1 MLPTRSIQQRG
12 NPQRPM
18 RQQQV
23 QQRQPQRHLA
33 TGNAGLRS
41 VSLTE
46 EADPHRA
53 AVLYESRRNQQVRKW
68 APVLNKTRE
77 VPKKKFGLMAAILEN
92 QYNAWDPKG
101 RSMLFEDLTTTANI
115 ADFTRFALPLIRKS
129 YPKLIADNLV
139 GVQPMSQPASLI
151 FYIRYRYALTKG
163 QTIAGTQIMR
173 QNTAASFARQN
184 GWALD
189 PFYSSQEVHGEDA
202 TVLAQN
208 VVQATLAHRP
218 VLAGTVVVEVYDNAA
233 SLNPQCETPVP
244 CLRVSFDADGNPD
257 TVLVGDCSDFTATL
271 TVDTTTAGATVF
283 NHSTG
288 QVQVTLSAGH
298 FPPAA
303 SAIVNY
309 EFDLEA
315 NPFQPE
321 VTLSIDSDSVAAVT
335 RKLKTTWSLEAAQ
348 DLKSVH
354 NIDAESTLTDL
365 MADEM
370 VAEIDR
376 EIINDLIISAAI
388 RATHNFATAAGAS
401 VNFTDRNIALL
412 YKVLEVANIIHRTT
426 LRGPANWMVTSADIA
441 SKFEQL
447 NDFRGSDALAMEGID
462 IGITNAGTIQGKL
475 RLYKD
480 PLFPNCKILLGFKGN
495 SVLDAGY
502 FYAPYIPL
510 LSTPTVLDP
519 NSFVPNKGI
528 MTRYGKKLIEDG
540 GLYYGVVTVSNL

>member
-1 MLPTRSIQQRG
+1 MLPTRTQQRFG
-12 NPQRPM
+12 RRQLVEGAGTGRRPITEDATDLH
-18 RQQQV
+18 QASVIHEAKKNQLV
-23 QQRQPQRHLA
+23 Q
-33 TGNAGLRS
+33 
-41 VSLTE
+41 
-46 EADPHRA
+46 
-53 AVLYESRRNQQVRKW
+53 KW
-68 APVLNKTRE
+68 SPVLRKCRE
-77 VPKKKFGLMAAILEN
+77 VPRSKFGLMASILEN
-92 QYNAWDPKG
+92 QYNSWNPEN
-101 RSMLFEDLTTTANI
+101 RSIILEDQTTTANI

-163 QTIAGTQIMR
+163 QTVAGTQIMR
-173 QNTAASFARQN
+173 QNTAQVFARQN

-189 PFYSSQEVHGEDA
+189 PYYSSQEVRGESA
-202 TVLAQN
+202 TVSGTPLDTVA
-208 VVQATLAHRP
+208 ATLAHRP
-218 VLAGTVVVEVYDNAA
+218 VLAGTVVVEVFESEADA
-233 SLNPQCETPVP
+233 SPNCEEAVP
-244 CLRVSFDADGNPD
+244 CLRVSFDSDGSPD
-257 TVLVGDCSDFTATL
+257 VVLVGDCTNFTDTL
-271 TVDTTTAGATVF
+271 TVDTGDPATVF
-283 NHSTG
+283 NHTTG
-288 QVQVTLSAGH
+288 AVQITLSAGS
-298 FPPAA
+298 FPTGAVA
-303 SAIVNY
+303 RVNY
-309 EFDLEA
+309 EYDLEA

-321 VTLSIDSDSVAAVT
+321 VTLSIDSDSVAAIT
-335 RKLKTTWSLEAAQ
+335 RKLKTSWSLEAAQ

-376 EIINDLIISAAI
+376 EIINDLIIAAAI
-388 RATHNFATAAGAS
+388 RADHNFATAAGAS
-401 VNFTDRNIALL
+401 VNFTDRNIALM

-426 LRGPANWMVTSADIA
+426 LRGPANWMVMSADIC

-447 NDFRGSDALAMEGID
+447 NDFRASDAFTTEGVD
-462 IGITNAGTIQGKL
+462 IGIMNIGTIQGKMKI
-475 RLYKD
+475 YKD
-480 PLFPNCKILLGFKGN
+480 PLFPNCKILMGFKGN

-519 NSFVPNKGI
+519 NSFTPNKGI

>member
-1 MLPTRSIQQRG
+1 MLNKSNGQ
-12 NPQRPM
+12 
-18 RQQQV
+18 
-23 QQRQPQRHLA
+23 HLA
-33 TGNAGLRS
+33 GGQNRFI
-41 VSLTE
+41 TE
-46 EADPHRA
+46 SADLHRA
-53 AVLYESRRNQQVRKW
+53 AVLNEGRKNTLVKKW
-68 APVLNKTRE
+68 TPVLSKCRE
-77 VPKKKFGLMAAILEN
+77 VAKSKFGLMAAILEN
-92 QYNAWDPKG
+92 QFNAWNPG
-101 RSMLFEDLTTTANI
+101 NRSMILEDQTTTANI

-163 QTIAGTQIMR
+163 QTVAGTQIMR
-173 QNTAASFARQN
+173 QNTAQNFSRNN

-189 PFYSSQEVHGEDA
+189 PYYSSQEVKGEDA
-202 TVLAQN
+202 TINGSLTGVSG
-208 VVQATLAHRP
+208 TLSHRP
-218 VLAGTVVVEVYDNAA
+218 VLAGTVVVEVFPSEAA
-233 SLNPQCETPVP
+233 ANPNCDDPTP
-244 CLRVSFDADGNPD
+244 CLRVGFDSTGAVDV
-257 TVLVGDCSDFTATL
+257 VLIGDCTDFTSILA
-271 TVDTTTAGATVF
+271 VDTGNTSF

-288 QVQVTLSAGH
+288 VVTVTLSAGS
-298 FPPAA
+298 FPAGSVA
-303 SAIVNY
+303 RVNY
-309 EFDLEA
+309 EYDLEA

-335 RKLKTTWSLEAAQ
+335 RKLKTSWSLEAAQ

-376 EIINDLIISAAI
+376 EIINDLIIASSI

-412 YKVLEVANIIHRTT
+412 YKTLEVANIIHRTT
-426 LRGPANWMVTSADIA
+426 LRGPANWAVMSSDIA

-447 NDFRGSDALAMEGID
+447 NDFRASDALTTDGID
-462 IGITNAGTIQGKL
+462 IGIMNIGTIQGKI

-519 NSFVPNKGI
+519 NSFTPNKGI

-540 GLYYGVVTVSNL
+540 GLYYGVINVSNL

>member
-1 MLPTRSIQQRG
+1 MLK
-12 NPQRPM
+12 
-18 RQQQV
+18 
-23 QQRQPQRHLA
+23 QPNSGRHLA
-33 TGNAGLRS
+33 NSGSRFITESNDLHKAS
-41 VSLTE
+41 VLTE
-46 EADPHRA
+46 ARKNT
-53 AVLYESRRNQQVRKW
+53 LVRKW
-68 APVLNKTRE
+68 TPVLSKCRE
-77 VPKKKFGLMAAILEN
+77 VQKQKFGLMAAILEN
-92 QYNAWDPKG
+92 QFNAWNPSN
-101 RSMLFEDLTTTANI
+101 RSMILEDQTTTANI

-163 QTIAGTQIMR
+163 QTVAGTQIMR
-173 QNTAASFARQN
+173 QNTSQNFSRNN

-189 PFYSSQEVHGEDA
+189 PYYSSQEVKGEDA
-202 TVLAQN
+202 TINGSLTSVTG
-208 VVQATLAHRP
+208 TLSHRP
-218 VLAGTVVVEVYDNAA
+218 VLAGTVVVEVFPSAAAA
-233 SLNPQCETPVP
+233 SPNCDDPTPCV
-244 CLRVSFDADGNPD
+244 RVGFDSTGAVDV
-257 TVLVGDCSDFTATL
+257 VLIGDCTDFTSILA
-271 TVDTTTAGATVF
+271 VDTGSSSF
-283 NHSTG
+283 SHSTG
-288 QVQVTLSAGH
+288 VVTVNLSSGS
-298 FPPAA
+298 FPVGSVAR
-303 SAIVNY
+303 VNY
-309 EFDLEA
+309 EYDLEA

-335 RKLKTTWSLEAAQ
+335 RKLKTSWSLEAAQ

-376 EIINDLIISAAI
+376 EIINDLIIASSI

-412 YKVLEVANIIHRTT
+412 YKTLEVANIIHRTT
-426 LRGPANWMVTSADIA
+426 LRGPANWAVMSSDIS

-447 NDFRGSDALAMEGID
+447 NDFRASDALTTEGVD
-462 IGITNAGTIQGKL
+462 IGIMNIGTIQGKI
-475 RLYKD
+475 RIYKD

-519 NSFVPNKGI
+519 NSFTPNKGI

-540 GLYYGVVTVSNL
+540 GLYYGVINVSNL

>member
-1 MLPTRSIQQRG
+1 MLPSRTQRFAPKPTQNASALRSQQQR
-12 NPQRPM
+12 
-18 RQQQV
+18 
-23 QQRQPQRHLA
+23 RHLTEGA
-33 TGNAGLRS
+33 S
-41 VSLTE
+41 VNGRRPLTE
-46 EADPHRA
+46 ETDLHKASVIH
-53 AVLYESRRNQQVRKW
+53 ESKKNQLVKKW
-68 APVLNKTRE
+68 APVLGKCRE
-77 VPKKKFGLMAAILEN
+77 VTPQKFGLMASILEN
-92 QYNAWDPKG
+92 QYNAWSPEK
-101 RSMLFEDLTTTANI
+101 RSMIFEDQTTTANI

-163 QTIAGTQIMR
+163 QTVAGTQIMR
-173 QNTAASFARQN
+173 QNTAQSFARQN

-189 PFYSSQEVHGEDA
+189 PYYSSQEVRGESA
-202 TVLAQN
+202 TITGSS
-208 VVQATLAHRP
+208 VVTATLAHRP
-218 VLAGTVVVEVYDNAA
+218 VLAGTVVAEVYDNQA
-233 SLNPQCETPVP
+233 SATPNCNDAVP

-257 TVLVGDCSDFTATL
+257 VVLVGDCTDFTSNL
-271 TVDTTTAGATVF
+271 TVDTTTPGATSF
-283 NHSTG
+283 NHTTG
-288 QVQVTLSAGH
+288 VVQVTLSAGV
-298 FPPAA
+298 FPVAA
-303 SAIVNY
+303 VALINY
-309 EFDLEA
+309 EYDLES

-321 VTLSIDSDSVAAVT
+321 VTLSIDSDSVAAIT
-335 RKLKTTWSLEAAQ
+335 RKLKTSWSLEAAQ

-376 EIINDLIISAAI
+376 EIINDLIIAAAI
-388 RATHNFATAAGAS
+388 RADHNFATAAGAS
-401 VNFTDRNIALL
+401 VNFTDRNIALM

-426 LRGPANWMVTSADIA
+426 LRGPANWMVMSADIA

-447 NDFRGSDALAMEGID
+447 NDFRASDAFTTEGVD
-462 IGITNAGTIQGKL
+462 IGIMNIGTIQGKMKI
-475 RLYKD
+475 YKD
-480 PLFPNCKILLGFKGN
+480 PLFPNCKILMGFKGN

-510 LSTPTVLDP
+510 LSTPTVMDP
-519 NSFVPNKGI
+519 NSFTPNKGI

>member
-1 MLPTRSIQQRG
+1 MLNKSNGQ
-12 NPQRPM
+12 
-18 RQQQV
+18 
-23 QQRQPQRHLA
+23 HLA
-33 TGNAGLRS
+33 GGQNRFI
-41 VSLTE
+41 TE
-46 EADPHRA
+46 SADLHRA
-53 AVLYESRRNQQVRKW
+53 AVLNEGRKNTLVKKW
-68 APVLNKTRE
+68 TPVLSKCRE
-77 VPKKKFGLMAAILEN
+77 VAKSKFGLMASILEN
-92 QYNAWDPKG
+92 QFNAWNPG
-101 RSMLFEDLTTTANI
+101 NRSMILEDQTTTANI

-163 QTIAGTQIMR
+163 QTVAGTQIMR
-173 QNTAASFARQN
+173 QNTAQNFSRNN

-189 PFYSSQEVHGEDA
+189 PYYSSQEVKGEDA
-202 TVLAQN
+202 TINGGHTGVSG
-208 VVQATLAHRP
+208 TLSHRP
-218 VLAGTVVVEVYDNAA
+218 VLAGTVVVEVFPSEAA
-233 SLNPQCETPVP
+233 ANPNCDDPTP
-244 CLRVSFDADGNPD
+244 CLRVGFDSTGAVDV
-257 TVLVGDCSDFTATL
+257 VLIGDCTDFTSILA
-271 TVDTTTAGATVF
+271 VDTGNSSF

-288 QVQVTLSAGH
+288 VVTVTLQAGS
-298 FPPAA
+298 FPTGAVA
-303 SAIVNY
+303 RVNY
-309 EFDLEA
+309 EYDLEA

-335 RKLKTTWSLEAAQ
+335 RKLKTSWSLEAAQ

-376 EIINDLIISAAI
+376 EIINDLIIASSI

-401 VNFTDRNIALL
+401 VNFTDSNIALL
-412 YKVLEVANIIHRTT
+412 YKTLEVANIIHRTT
-426 LRGPANWMVTSADIA
+426 LRGPANWAVMSSDIA

-447 NDFRGSDALAMEGID
+447 NDFRASDALTTDGID
-462 IGITNAGTIQGKL
+462 IGIMNIGTIQGKI

-519 NSFVPNKGI
+519 NSFTPNKGI

-540 GLYYGVVTVSNL
+540 GLYYGVINVSNL